1 MAIDGT
7 PKFTT
12 LEVREIAAEITVNT
26 VTLTGKAGFRDK
38 NTGATHAWTKGEG
51 AIWSKETMEQL
62 QTLRG
67 YMEADLARLHFSD
80 APGSFSGG
88 GAGFPSVEPRGL
100 MEHLVEEADQA

>member
-12 LEVREIAAEITVNT
+12 LEVREISAEITTNS
-26 VTLTGKAGFRDK
+26 VTLSGKAGFRDK

-51 AIWSKETMEQL
+51 AIWSKETLEQL

-67 YMEADLARLHFSD
+67 FMEADLARLHFSD
-80 APGSFSGG
+80 APGSVVA
-88 GAGFPSVEPRGL
+88 GATYSPAEPRGL